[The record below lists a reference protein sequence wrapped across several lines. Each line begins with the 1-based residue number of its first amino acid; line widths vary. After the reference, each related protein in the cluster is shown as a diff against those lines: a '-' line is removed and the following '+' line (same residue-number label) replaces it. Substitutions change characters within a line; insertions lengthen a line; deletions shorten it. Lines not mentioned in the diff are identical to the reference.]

1 MGLAGQFARTR
12 RLLRNDQALMAVVAA
27 IVGILVAYAAI
38 GFRMSISSVQW
49 LSYGVFADRL
59 VSRLAELPMWQILL
73 VPTAGGL
80 LVGLFLHFLM
90 PGGRPMGVAHVIEA
104 MALRNGR
111 MRLLDGI
118 AAACVSIVSLGVG
131 ASAGR
136 EGPMVHLG
144 ASIAGGVTQRLGLS
158 PHLART
164 LLGCGVAAAVAAF
177 LLRNTFTV
185 SQAGYAGVAVT
196 ALIASGGLVIPVP
209 LQVPPAVA
217 AVKS

>member
-12 RLLRNDQALMAVVAA
+12 RLLHNDQALIAVVAA
-27 IVGILVAYAAI
+27 VVGVLVAYAAI
-38 GFRMSISSVQW
+38 GFRMSISGVQW

-80 LVGLFLHFLM
+80 LIGLFLHFLM
-90 PGGRPMGVAHVIEA
+90 PGGRPMGVADVIEA

-158 PHLART
+158 PIWH
-164 LLGCGVAAAVAAF
+164 
-177 LLRNTFTV
+177 
-185 SQAGYAGVAVT
+185 
-196 ALIASGGLVIPVP
+196 GLY
-209 LQVPPAVA
+209 
-217 AVKS
+217 